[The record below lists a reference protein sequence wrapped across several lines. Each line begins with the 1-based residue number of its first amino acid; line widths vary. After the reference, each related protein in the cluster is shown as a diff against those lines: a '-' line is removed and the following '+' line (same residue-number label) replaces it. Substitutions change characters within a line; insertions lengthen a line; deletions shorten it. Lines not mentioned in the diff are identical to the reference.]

1 MPPVSPQPERSPGYP
16 HQTIFA
22 GAKRGMTRRNVI
34 YRTNRIVILW
44 FLSFFW
50 DSVRYWVNYFLFEM
64 VRKQKLF
71 LGPQI
76 RRLRREQGHTQAQM
90 AAELEISPSYVNL
103 IERNQRPVS
112 ADLLVRLASVYGL
125 DLTRFD
131 RSNTDQ
137 LFADLV
143 SAFDDPI
150 FQEAGVTRE
159 DAFELAAGNPV
170 LGAAV
175 TSLFRAYRAAEQE
188 LTDTRVAGNRGAEDP
203 VEEARTFLH
212 AHKNHFPEFDEAG
225 EKIARERK
233 SGALF
238 YDLAERFWL
247 DHRLRVRILPAEI
260 MAGAWRRLNR
270 HSGEIAIS
278 EALDQASRT
287 FHLSL
292 QLVLVEQGQQIDRI
306 VNGSKFSTDAGR
318 RLARATLAN
327 YAAAAIMLPYG
338 EFLSA
343 AKELSYDIE
352 ALGRRFGA
360 SFEQVAHRLTTLRRA
375 GAEGVPFFFL
385 RVDAAGNIS
394 KRFSG
399 DIFPFAHYGGSCPLW
414 TVHEAFRTPRR
425 IITQIIQ
432 LPDQSR
438 YFTVARTVIN
448 GAGGF
453 HSPHIERAVVV
464 GCAIEDASKII
475 YAKGV
480 DLDNAAATPIG
491 VTCRLCERPDC
502 AARAHP
508 PLRRR
513 LIIDEYRRLAA
524 PFSFAFD

>member
-1 MPPVSPQPERSPGYP
+1 M
-16 HQTIFA
+16 T
-22 GAKRGMTRRNVI
+22 AKR
-34 YRTNRIVILW
+34 
-44 FLSFFW
+44 
-50 DSVRYWVNYFLFEM
+50 
-64 VRKQKLF
+64 KLY

-76 RRLRREQGHTQAQM
+76 RRLRREQGHTQAEM
-90 AAELEISPSYVNL
+90 AAALEISPSYVNL

-112 ADLLVRLASVYGL
+112 ADLLVRLASVYGFGLSRL
-125 DLTRFD
+125 DGAA
-131 RSNTDQ
+131 TDEI
-137 LFADLV
+137 FADLAA
-143 SAFDDPI
+143 AFSDPV
-150 FQEAGVTRE
+150 FHEAGVTRE

-175 TSLFRAYRAAEQE
+175 ASLFRAWRAASQE
-188 LTDTRVAGNRGAEDP
+188 LTETRIAGNRAADDP

-212 AHKNHFPEFDEAG
+212 AHRNHFPEIDAEGEA
-225 EKIARERK
+225 IAADRK

-238 YDLAERFWL
+238 DALAARFERE
-247 DHRLRVRILPAEI
+247 HRMKVRILPAEV

-270 HSGEIAIS
+270 HAGEVAIS
-278 EALDQASRT
+278 ESLDQASRT
-287 FHLSL
+287 FHLAL
-292 QLVLVEQGQQIDRI
+292 QLALTEQAARIDRI
-306 VNGSKFSTDAGR
+306 VNESKFATDAGR
-318 RLARATLAN
+318 RLARAALAN

-338 EFLSA
+338 PFLAA
-343 AKELSYDIE
+343 AKALSFDIE

-360 SFEQVAHRLTTLRRA
+360 SFEQVAHRLTTLRRP

-385 RVDAAGNIS
+385 RVDAAGNVS

-399 DIFPFAHYGGSCPLW
+399 DIFPFARYGGSCPLW

-425 IITQIIQ
+425 IITQTIQ

-438 YFTVARTVIN
+438 YFSIARTVTS

-453 HSPHIERAVVV
+453 NAPHVERAVVL
-464 GCAIEDASKII
+464 GCAIEDAKKLI
-475 YAKGV
+475 YAQGL
-480 DLDNAAATPIG
+480 DLEKTQATPVG

-513 LIIDEYRRLAA
+513 LIVDEYRRLAA